1 MEISGHGRAQELAAL
16 LLGVQETSDR
26 PMAKQTAGRGPQ
38 QDQVEISQQ
47 AKEIQRIKA
56 LVAAP
61 DAARAEHVEQ
71 LRQAV
76 DNGTY
81 DVNGRTVADAL
92 IRHVLT
98 DAAL

>member
-1 MEISGHGRAQELAAL
+1 MEISGSGRAQELATL
-16 LLGVQETSDR
+16 LLGVQDQDR
-26 PMAKQTAGRGPQ
+26 SATKPAASSSPR
-38 QDQVEISQQ
+38 QDQVDISEH
-47 AKEIQRIKA
+47 AKEIQRIKE

-61 DAARAEHVEQ
+61 DEARTAQIER

-76 DNGTY
+76 DTGTY
-81 DVNGRTVADAL
+81 DVSGRTVADAL